1 MWKKVSIIGSAFL
14 LVIGLV
20 TSGFVIEDRFNN
32 QEHHDKDLMHERE
45 VVEMKMTN
53 FEEQVAAN
61 LQQLQRSND
70 YKYYSQMLENI
81 NAQIYKIRQWLR
93 QHPQDMEA
101 REDYE
106 NLKKKRDIIQ
116 NKLNELMRVN

>member
-81 NAQIYKIRQWLR
+81 NTQIYKIRQWLR

-106 NLKKKRDIIQ
+106 NLKKKRDTIQ